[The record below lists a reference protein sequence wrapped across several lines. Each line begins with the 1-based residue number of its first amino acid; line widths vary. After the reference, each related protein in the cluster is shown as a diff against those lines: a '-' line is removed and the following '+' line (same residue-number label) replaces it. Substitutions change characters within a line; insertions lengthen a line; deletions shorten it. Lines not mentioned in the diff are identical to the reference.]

1 MNTRPIQVLPDSLIS
16 QIAAGEVV
24 ERPASIIKE
33 LLENSLDAGATRIDI
48 RIDVGGLKRLV
59 ISDDGRGIAKE
70 ELPLALT
77 RHATSKIISLEELE
91 NIGSFGFRGEALAA
105 IASVAKLTVVSRTAS
120 ANNAW
125 VMRPGSKSEPEPS
138 AGEQGTRIE
147 VADLFEAIPA
157 RRKFMKSPGTEA
169 AHCIETVK
177 RVALAHPLPRFTVWV
192 DGEQHSIWPGDQN
205 WQTRAEQGLGDET
218 SKGAKPISASAAQ
231 LTVRALIV
239 DPQMARSRADRQFC
253 YVNGRFI
260 KDRMLSFA
268 IKQAYGEMLH
278 GDKQP
283 AFVLF
288 IDIDPQLVDVN
299 VHPAKTEVRFRDQAA
314 VRSLVFHTVKD
325 ALRTGS
331 IDTTLAASPAPFM
344 ANAAQAPTRQE
355 VQSTLGLYQPL
366 DQAAQRAPEFVAEPR
381 TTTYFSTPM
390 APEVTSSDPQDFR
403 LGFAIAQLHGIY
415 VLAQNTQGLIIVDM
429 HAAHERVVFERLKTQ
444 YATQVDSPLASTPL
458 LIPITFRAEPL
469 EVSTAEEY
477 QSVLLSLGLDL
488 TPLSPTTLALR
499 SVPVLLKA
507 NPEKLAKSVI
517 AELIEHGAMANRE
530 GSLVAEKRDKI
541 LATMACHAAVR
552 ANRKLSI
559 EEMNALLRDMESTP
573 GADLCNHGRPT
584 WRSISTTELDQW
596 FMRGQ

>member
-48 RIDVGGLKRLV
+48 RIDEGGLKRLV

-105 IASVAKLTVVSRTAS
+105 IASVAKLTVVSRTTD

-344 ANAAQAPTRQE
+344 AYAAQAPTRQE

-366 DQAAQRAPEFVAEPR
+366 DQAAQRAPEFVAEQR

-390 APEVTSSDPQDFR
+390 APEVTSSDPQNFR

-444 YATQVDSPLASTPL
+444 YATQADSPLASTPL

-517 AELIEHGAMANRE
+517 AELIEHGAMTNRE

-584 WRSISTTELDQW
+584 WRSISTIELDQW